1 MNSYLYKRLNEVDLK
16 LTKLR
21 ELKSL
26 KDRLVAKLATVTSE
40 FDEAKKSLDVQDTK
54 ELVALVNEVDK
65 DYFVSFSI
73 DNFTLTLQEKEHKN
87 EAVEEVAECAECAE
101 CEIAQEQVEEKQ
113 EEKVEEP
120 RVESEQPRVEP
131 EQQEVVEQVEQTAAE
146 SKEEVEKEVEPPI
159 SDQHLSLSSLFKSN
173 SVTE

>member
-1 MNSYLYKRLNEVDLK
+1 MNNYLYKRLNEVDLK

-87 EAVEEVAECAECAE
+87 EAVEEVAECAEC
-101 CEIAQEQVEEKQ
+101 EIAQEQVEEKQ

-131 EQQEVVEQVEQTAAE
+131 EQQEVVKQVEQTTAE

>member
-65 DYFVSFSI
+65 DYFVSFNI

-87 EAVEEVAECAECAE
+87 EAVEETAECAE

-146 SKEEVEKEVEPPI
+146 SKEEVEKEVEPPV

>member
-40 FDEAKKSLDVQDTK
+40 FDEAKKSLDVQDTE

-65 DYFVSFSI
+65 DYFVSFNI
-73 DNFTLTLQEKEHKN
+73 DNFTLTLQEKEHKS
-87 EAVEEVAECAECAE
+87 EAVEEVAECAE

-120 RVESEQPRVEP
+120 RVESEQSRVEP

>member
-40 FDEAKKSLDVQDTK
+40 FDEAKKSLDVQDAE

-87 EAVEEVAECAECAE
+87 EAVEEVAECAEC
-101 CEIAQEQVEEKQ
+101 EIAQEQVEEKQ

-131 EQQEVVEQVEQTAAE
+131 EQQEVVKQVEQTAAE

>member
-40 FDEAKKSLDVQDTK
+40 FDEAKKSLDVQDTE
-54 ELVALVNEVDK
+54 ELIALVNEVDK
-65 DYFVSFSI
+65 DYFVSFNI
-73 DNFTLTLQEKEHKN
+73 DKFTLTLQEKEHKN
-87 EAVEEVAECAECAE
+87 EAVEEVAECAE

-131 EQQEVVEQVEQTAAE
+131 EQQEVVEQVEQATAE
-146 SKEEVEKEVEPPI
+146 SKEEVEKEVEPPM

>member
-40 FDEAKKSLDVQDTK
+40 FDEAKKSLDVQDAE

-65 DYFVSFSI
+65 DYFVSFNI
-73 DNFTLTLQEKEHKN
+73 DNFTLTLQEKEHKS
-87 EAVEEVAECAECAE
+87 EAVEEVAECAE

>member
-1 MNSYLYKRLNEVDLK
+1 MNNYLYKRLKEVDSK
-16 LTKLR
+16 VTKLR

-40 FDEAKKSLDVQDTK
+40 FDEAKKSFDVQDAE

-65 DYFVSFSI
+65 DYFVSFNI
-73 DNFTLTLQEKEHKN
+73 DNFTLTVQEKEHEK
-87 EAVEEVAECAECAE
+87 EAVEEAAECAE

-131 EQQEVVEQVEQTAAE
+131 EQQEVVKQVEQTATE
-146 SKEEVEKEVEPPI
+146 SKEEVEEEVEPPM
-159 SDQHLSLSSLFKSN
+159 SDQHLSLSSLFKAN
-173 SVTE
+173 SATE

>member
-40 FDEAKKSLDVQDTK
+40 FDEAKKSLDVQDAE

-65 DYFVSFSI
+65 DYFVSFNI
-73 DNFTLTLQEKEHKN
+73 DNFTLTLQEKEHKS
-87 EAVEEVAECAECAE
+87 EAVEEVAECAE

-120 RVESEQPRVEP
+120 RVESEQSRVEP

>member
-65 DYFVSFSI
+65 DYFVSFNI
-73 DNFTLTLQEKEHKN
+73 DNFTLTLQEKEHKS
-87 EAVEEVAECAECAE
+87 EAVEEVAECAE

-120 RVESEQPRVEP
+120 RVESEQSRVEP
-131 EQQEVVEQVEQTAAE
+131 EQQEVVKQVEQATAE

>member
-26 KDRLVAKLATVTSE
+26 KDRLVAKLTTVTSE

-65 DYFVSFSI
+65 DYFVSFNI

-87 EAVEEVAECAECAE
+87 EAVEEVAECAEC
-101 CEIAQEQVEEKQ
+101 EIAQEQVEEKQ
-113 EEKVEEP
+113 VL
-120 RVESEQPRVEP
+120 P
-131 EQQEVVEQVEQTAAE
+131 EF
-146 SKEEVEKEVEPPI
+146 I
-159 SDQHLSLSSLFKSN
+159 
-173 SVTE
+173 

>member
-65 DYFVSFSI
+65 DYFVSFNI

-87 EAVEEVAECAECAE
+87 EVVEETAECAE
-101 CEIAQEQVEEKQ
+101 CEITQEQVEEKQ

-120 RVESEQPRVEP
+120 RVES

>member
-40 FDEAKKSLDVQDTK
+40 FDEAKKSFDVQDAE

-65 DYFVSFSI
+65 DYFVSFNI
-73 DNFTLTLQEKEHKN
+73 DNFTLTVQEKEHES
-87 EAVEEVAECAECAE
+87 EAVEETAECAE
-101 CEIAQEQVEEKQ
+101 CEIVQEPVPVEEKY

-131 EQQEVVEQVEQTAAE
+131 EQQEMVEQVEQTTTE
-146 SKEEVEKEVEPPI
+146 SKEEVEEKIEPAI
-159 SDQHLSLSSLFKSN
+159 KDQRLSLASLFKTN
-173 SVTE
+173 SPTE

>member
-65 DYFVSFSI
+65 DYFVSFNI
-73 DNFTLTLQEKEHKN
+73 DNFTLTLQEKEHKS
-87 EAVEEVAECAECAE
+87 EAVEEVAECAE

>member
-65 DYFVSFSI
+65 DYFVSFNI
-73 DNFTLTLQEKEHKN
+73 DNFTLTLQEKERKN
-87 EAVEEVAECAECAE
+87 EAVEEVAECAE

-131 EQQEVVEQVEQTAAE
+131 EQQEVVKQVEQTTAE

>member
-65 DYFVSFSI
+65 DYFVSFNI
-73 DNFTLTLQEKEHKN
+73 DNFTLTLQEKERKN
-87 EAVEEVAECAECAE
+87 EAVEEVAECAE

-131 EQQEVVEQVEQTAAE
+131 EQQEVVKQVEQATAE

>member
-87 EAVEEVAECAECAE
+87 EAVEEVAECAEC
-101 CEIAQEQVEEKQ
+101 EIAQEQVEEKQ

-131 EQQEVVEQVEQTAAE
+131 EQQEVVEQVEQATAE

>member
-1 MNSYLYKRLNEVDLK
+1 MNSYLYKKLNEVDSK

-26 KDRLVAKLATVTSE
+26 KDRLIAKLTTVTSD
-40 FDEAKKSLDVQDTK
+40 FDEAKKSFDVQDAE

-65 DYFVSFSI
+65 DYFVSFNI
-73 DNFTLTLQEKEHKN
+73 DKFTLTVQEKEHKN
-87 EAVEEVAECAECAE
+87 EAVEETAECVE

-120 RVESEQPRVEP
+120 RVESEQFRVEP
-131 EQQEVVEQVEQTAAE
+131 EQQKMVEQVEQTAAE

>member
-1 MNSYLYKRLNEVDLK
+1 MNSYLYKKLNEVDLK

-26 KDRLVAKLATVTSE
+26 KDRLIAKLTTVTSD
-40 FDEAKKSLDVQDTK
+40 FDEAKKSFDVQDAE

-65 DYFVSFSI
+65 DYFVSFNI
-73 DNFTLTLQEKEHKN
+73 DKFTLTVQEKEHEK
-87 EAVEEVAECAECAE
+87 EAVEETAECAE

-131 EQQEVVEQVEQTAAE
+131 EQQEVVEQVEQTATE
-146 SKEEVEKEVEPPI
+146 SKEEVEKEVESPI

>member
-1 MNSYLYKRLNEVDLK
+1 MNSYLYKKLNEVDLK

-26 KDRLVAKLATVTSE
+26 KDRLVAKLTTVTSD
-40 FDEAKKSLDVQDTK
+40 FDEAKKSFDVQDAE

-65 DYFVSFSI
+65 DYFVSFNI
-73 DNFTLTLQEKEHKN
+73 DKFTLTVQEKEHKN
-87 EAVEEVAECAECAE
+87 EVVEETAE

-120 RVESEQPRVEP
+120 RVESEQSRVEP

-146 SKEEVEKEVEPPI
+146 SKEEVEKEVESPV

>member
-26 KDRLVAKLATVTSE
+26 KDRLVAKLTTVTSE
-40 FDEAKKSLDVQDTK
+40 FDEAKKSLDVQDTE
-54 ELVALVNEVDK
+54 ELIALVNEVDK
-65 DYFVSFSI
+65 DYFVSFNI

-87 EAVEEVAECAECAE
+87 EAVEEVAECAE

-131 EQQEVVEQVEQTAAE
+131 EQQEMVKKL
-146 SKEEVEKEVEPPI
+146 SK
-159 SDQHLSLSSLFKSN
+159 QQLSRKKKWKKKLSPQ
-173 SVTE
+173 

>member
-40 FDEAKKSLDVQDTK
+40 FDEAKKSLDVQDTE

-65 DYFVSFSI
+65 DYFVSFNI

-87 EAVEEVAECAECAE
+87 EAVEE
-101 CEIAQEQVEEKQ
+101 
-113 EEKVEEP
+113 
-120 RVESEQPRVEP
+120 
-131 EQQEVVEQVEQTAAE
+131 AA
-146 SKEEVEKEVEPPI
+146 
-159 SDQHLSLSSLFKSN
+159 
-173 SVTE
+173 

>member
-1 MNSYLYKRLNEVDLK
+1 MNSYLYKKLNEVDLK

-26 KDRLVAKLATVTSE
+26 KDRLIAKLTTVTSN
-40 FDEAKKSLDVQDTK
+40 FDEAKKSFDVQDAE

-65 DYFVSFSI
+65 DYFVSFNI
-73 DNFTLTLQEKEHKN
+73 DKFTLTVQEKEHKN
-87 EAVEEVAECAECAE
+87 EAVEEAAECAE

-120 RVESEQPRVEP
+120 RVESEQSRVEP
-131 EQQEVVEQVEQTAAE
+131 EQQEVVEQVEQTATE

>member
-40 FDEAKKSLDVQDTK
+40 FDEAKKSLDVQDAE
-54 ELVALVNEVDK
+54 ELIALVNEVDK
-65 DYFVSFSI
+65 DYFVSLNI
-73 DNFTLTLQEKEHKN
+73 DNFTLTLQEKEHTN
-87 EAVEEVAECAECAE
+87 EAVEEVAECAE

-131 EQQEVVEQVEQTAAE
+131 EQQEVVKQVEQTAAE
-146 SKEEVEKEVEPPI
+146 SKEEVEKEVEPPT

>member
-26 KDRLVAKLATVTSE
+26 KDRLIAKLTTVTSE
-40 FDEAKKSLDVQDTK
+40 FDEAKKSFDVQDAE

-65 DYFVSFSI
+65 DYFVSFNI
-73 DNFTLTLQEKEHKN
+73 DTFTLTVQEKEHES
-87 EAVEEVAECAECAE
+87 EAVEESAECAE
-101 CEIAQEQVEEKQ
+101 CEIAQEPVEEKQ

-120 RVESEQPRVEP
+120 RIESEQPRVEP
-131 EQQEVVEQVEQTAAE
+131 EQQEVVKQVEQTATE
-146 SKEEVEKEVEPPI
+146 SKEEVEEKVEPTI
-159 SDQHLSLSSLFKSN
+159 KDQQLSLASLFKIN
-173 SVTE
+173 SPTE

>member
-87 EAVEEVAECAECAE
+87 EAVEEVAECAEC
-101 CEIAQEQVEEKQ
+101 EITQEQVEEKQ

-120 RVESEQPRVEP
+120 RVESEQPRVES
-131 EQQEVVEQVEQTAAE
+131 EQQEVVKQVEQATAE
-146 SKEEVEKEVEPPI
+146 SKEEVEKEVEPPM